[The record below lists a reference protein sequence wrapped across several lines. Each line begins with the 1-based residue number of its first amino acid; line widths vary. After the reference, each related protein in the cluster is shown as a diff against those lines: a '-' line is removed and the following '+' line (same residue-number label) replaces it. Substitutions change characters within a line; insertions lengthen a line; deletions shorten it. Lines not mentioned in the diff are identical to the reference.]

1 VRLVKNILDP
11 LCTYGHIFHNSVDWA
26 LLEIYKDIL
35 GHTCVHLALRRIC
48 SDIFHEFV
56 YWALSLIY
64 RHVCHGRV
72 YQAFWCTYMVMLFV
86 IHECVC
92 WAFRGYIVIVFVI
105 IV

>member
-1 VRLVKNILDP
+1 MRLVKNVLDS
-11 LCTYGHIFHNSVDWA
+11 LCTYGDIFHDSVNWA
-26 LLEIYKDIL
+26 LLHIYTDIL
-35 GHTCVHLALRRIC
+35 GHTCVHLALRWIR

-56 YWALSLIY
+56 YWALSLIH
-64 RHVCHGRV
+64 RDVCHRRV

-92 WAFRGYIVIVFVI
+92 WAFRGYVKILFVI